1 MFFLN
6 RNWNLFEQYKLLSK
20 FIQKEPELFDMLG
33 CVASLMFCLF
43 VFIVS
48 AKVQSPRAFPARRC
62 VSEFCL
68 CA

>member
-1 MFFLN
+1 MDTYLKTITSLY
-6 RNWNLFEQYKLLSK
+6 R
-20 FIQKEPELFDMLG
+20 FIKREPELFDMLS

-48 AKVQSPRAFPARRC
+48 AKVQSPRAFPERVC
-62 VSEFCL
+62 VSGPCL